1 MNGIVISIAGLGLVI
16 FIHELGHFLA
26 AKAIGVKV
34 YEFMLGLPI
43 GPKLLSVKR
52 GETTYGVSAFLL
64 GGYVRP
70 AEVLGLLPLKIEAV
84 SAGSEAEAAG
94 FQSDDLILKLGE
106 DEAKNWS
113 QVRAYLA
120 GGGGS
125 LVISRDDE
133 SHAIDVPAAGVRSGL
148 ALDGYGLDISEID
161 RTVEARPSWQ
171 KVLLVAAGPL
181 MNFVLAYVLIVVI
194 LLAGFPGRPSTELSA
209 VVPGSPAAKVGVR
222 PGDTVVEIAGKR
234 LKSWA
239 DLRRIVAAH
248 RGRVVDLKV
257 VRGDKTLSLRAKLG
271 SDPEKGMLGVVA
283 GNEPTPMAPV
293 EAAVEGGRA
302 TWGIAG
308 AVIDMLK
315 SLVSTPGKVVGNL
328 RSPVGAVVETAPIAE
343 RDMFAYIAILA
354 QLSIGIGIL
363 NLLPIPPLD
372 GGRVVVSIFEGVFR
386 RPIPK
391 QILAAANL
399 LGISILLLLM
409 SYLIVGDIFRL
420 ATGGGG

>member
-1 MNGIVISIAGLGLVI
+1 MNGTIISIAGLGLVI

-43 GPKLLSVKR
+43 GPKLFSFKR

-70 AEVLGLLPLKIEAV
+70 AEVLGLLPLKIEGV
-84 SAGSEAEAAG
+84 TAGSVAEAVG
-94 FQSDDLILKLGE
+94 FHSEDLVLELGV
-106 DEAKNWS
+106 EAAKSWT
-113 QVRAYLA
+113 QVIAYLA
-120 GGGGS
+120 KGGGT
-125 LVISRDDE
+125 LVVSRDGE
-133 SHAIDVPAAGVRSGL
+133 RITIELPPGGVSSGL
-148 ALDGYGLDISEID
+148 VLDGYGLDITEIH

-171 KVLLVAAGPL
+171 KILLVAAGPL
-181 MNFVLAYVLIVVI
+181 MNIVLAYLLIVGI
-194 LLAGFPGRPSTELSA
+194 LLAGFPGHPSTKLGD
-209 VVPGSPAAKVGVR
+209 VVPGSPAAGVGVR
-222 PGDTVVEIAGKR
+222 PGDKVVEIAGER

-239 DLRRIVAAH
+239 DLRQIVAAN
-248 RGRVVDLKV
+248 RGRVVDFKV
-257 VRGDKTLSLRAKLG
+257 LRGGKTLNLKAKLG
-271 SDPEKGMLGVVA
+271 SDPKKGILGVVA
-283 GNEPTPMAPV
+283 GNVPTPMAPTKAV
-293 EAAVEGGRA
+293 VEGGRA
-302 TWGIAG
+302 TRGIAG
-308 AVIDMLK
+308 AVVDMLK
-315 SLVSTPGKVVGNL
+315 SLVTTPSKVVGNL
-328 RSPVGAVVETAPIAE
+328 RSPVGAVAETAPIAE

-391 QILAAANL
+391 ELMAAANL
-399 LGISILLLLM
+399 LGISLLLLLM
-409 SYLIVGDIFRL
+409 SYLVVGDIFRL